1 MGLSRRLGVVVAA
14 LALALGGCSSG
25 PSQPTATAGA
35 GPTSVASGAAPSAAA
50 VNCSGTGGSS
60 DVTLT
65 WASYGGVLQD
75 AETKAWLDTYTAA
88 NGVKFTIDQ
97 YSNAKVKTQVESGQ
111 VTWDIVNPGNDF
123 AVDSQGQWF
132 EPLDYSVIPRDQVKE
147 GFSGTYRIANIIGA
161 TVLGYNTTKTN
172 GQTPQSWAD
181 FFDLQKFPGKRAVS
195 SFEGDGILEIAL
207 VADGVDP
214 QQLYP
219 LDVDRA
225 LHKLD
230 SIKSQIVY
238 WDSGAT
244 SQELLGSGE
253 VALAQIWNGRAAN
266 TKLVDKKPVEIQ
278 WNQAE
283 VWGGYI
289 AVPKGAAHKDEAMK
303 VIACVISQPYQEAL
317 TKYIAYAP
325 SNKNAVP
332 DPAYEAYLPTAT
344 HLGAQFVTLN
354 DQYWADNFDAIDA
367 KWQDWKTK

>member
-1 MGLSRRLGVVVAA
+1 MGLSTRLGIVTAA
-14 LALALGGCSSG
+14 LAVAIGGCSSG
-25 PSQPTATAGA
+25 T
-35 GPTSVASGAAPSAAA
+35 AAPSATGAA
-50 VNCSGTGGSS
+50 GPTTGPAASAATAAANCSGTGGAS

-65 WASYGGVLQD
+65 WASYGGVLQE

-97 YSNAKVKTQVESGQ
+97 YANAKVKTQVESGQ

-172 GQTPQSWAD
+172 GQVPQSWAD
-181 FFDLQKFPGKRAVS
+181 YFDLQKFPGKRAVS
-195 SFEGDGILEIAL
+195 AFEGDGILEIAL

-214 QQLYP
+214 SQLYP

-225 LHKLD
+225 LKKLD
-230 SIKSQIVY
+230 TIKSEIVY
-238 WDSGAT
+238 WDSGAA

-266 TKLVDKKPVEIQ
+266 TKLVDKQPVEIQ

-289 AVPKGAAHKDEAMK
+289 AVPKGAPNKAEAMK
-303 VIACVISQPYQEAL
+303 VIACVISKPYQEAL

-325 SNKNAVP
+325 SNKDAVP
-332 DPAYEAYLPTAT
+332 DAAYDAYLPTAS
-344 HLGAQFVTLN
+344 HLGAQFITLN